1 MTFFYYTKSQTEQTP
16 NSDKATMI
24 QLKKK
29 KKMHTLSTGQN
40 CITNYYKYNS
50 IINPAIMTESLQS
63 CDC

>member
-29 KKMHTLSTGQN
+29 KKKFTLYQLVKTALQI
-40 CITNYYKYNS
+40 ITNITPLLILPS
-50 IINPAIMTESLQS
+50 
-63 CDC
+63 